1 MIDQIFTIVYTAI
14 LFLSSLPHLLRRNDA
29 DITSRG
35 YFNLEKVGEATGP
48 TYFDANG
55 DLKCGVDANTSIS
68 SDCVPLNIFSEGSVT
83 PEMLQYI
90 SGTKFELDI
99 IGTGSLE
106 SELRKFA
113 MDNEIQANFLGQ
125 INFEDLHTVE

>member
-1 MIDQIFTIVYTAI
+1 MVENAQRLDDRDTNVFRLVMGLEGELSNGMNWTA
-14 LFLSSLPHLLRRNDA
+14 FFNFGRNDA

-68 SDCVPLNIFSEGSVT
+68 SDCVPLN
-83 PEMLQYI
+83 L
-90 SGTKFELDI
+90 
-99 IGTGSLE
+99 SL
-106 SELRKFA
+106 
-113 MDNEIQANFLGQ
+113 IH
-125 INFEDLHTVE
+125 I